1 MHHLPRKLSTADL
14 ARVFEGR
21 TRLVDRLARRENP
34 LADPQALLH
43 DVPEEELTEA
53 LNAHPRIGARNLS
66 AVSAREQGGEDD
78 PAVLDELA
86 RLNQTYEE
94 KFGFRFVIF
103 VNRRPKAEILRAL
116 QERLLRSRREELR
129 TGVQELV
136 AIAQDRYRV
145 MTGGRLPSE

>member
-1 MHHLPRKLSTADL
+1 MHHLPRKLSAADL

-34 LADPQALLH
+34 LDDPQALLR

-53 LNAHPRIGARNLS
+53 LNAHPRIGARTLS

-103 VNRRPKAEILRAL
+103 VNRRSKAEILRVFR
-116 QERLLRSRREELR
+116 ERLRRSRLEELH

-145 MTGGRLPSE
+145 MTGERLPSE